1 MSMRGRL
8 LVIAVATTLLMAGL
22 PAATLAAPPSRL
34 ADTQT
39 TLDCELSDTSGT
51 TFVSIGISAE
61 FGEFG
66 GLAHWAPGAAPFED
80 LPIWVSDGVAISLS
94 PDGSHLIA
102 TFDLFEVVPGE
113 EPELG
118 DPVGSAVLDATLS
131 PSGPAEDITER
142 FRDGNR
148 QIRISGTN
156 QPLSVS
162 GSLELPEG
170 IAYADLSGCIAS
182 HSTYSIFETNP
193 NTFVFNADQ
202 ITLACFWMDEESAV
216 DLFGVTEDFGSFA
229 DIFVSDASGSYSGFA
244 EDVTLTPQAFSA
256 SFQLISEATGEVEGS
271 ATASATLTVGDRVNF
286 MDRFDSSKFKV
297 VGRELLVDG
306 TLTLETPA
314 GERTLSMDDEA
325 CSGLDARVQDI
336 FTNPNPGK
344 GPRLANDAPD
354 GAVPLQ
360 LGDEVQVRTGGT
372 AELAEEPCIG
382 TDPEYGEFDVPIGHT
397 VWYAVEGTGG
407 TVAVDTAGS
416 SYDTVIGVYTSDGAA
431 LTSVTCVDDVFEE
444 PDFFSL
450 QARVTLETT
459 AGVTYY
465 IQVGGYG
472 GASGTLQVAV
482 Y

>member
-1 MSMRGRL
+1 MRRRL
-8 LVIAVATTLLMAGL
+8 LVIAVATTLLIAGI

-39 TLDCELSDTSGT
+39 TLDCELSGTSGT
-51 TFVSIGISAE
+51 TFVSVGISAE

-66 GLAHWAPGAAPFED
+66 GLAHWAAGTAPFED
-80 LPIWVSDGVAISLS
+80 PPVWVSDGVDISLS
-94 PDGSHLIA
+94 PDGSHLSA
-102 TFDLFEVVPGE
+102 VFDLFEVVPGE
-113 EPELG
+113 EPVLG
-118 DPVGSAVLDATLS
+118 DPVGTAVLDAMLS
-131 PSGPAEDITER
+131 ASGPVEDITER

-148 QIRISGTN
+148 QIKVSGTS

-162 GSLELPEG
+162 GSLELPQG
-170 IAYADLSGCIAS
+170 ISYGDLSGCVAS
-182 HSTYSIFETNP
+182 LSTISIFETNP
-193 NTFVFNADQ
+193 NTFVFGADQ

-216 DLFGVTEDFGSFA
+216 DLFGVTEEFGSFA
-229 DIFVSDASGSYSGFA
+229 DIFVTDASGSYFGFA
-244 EDVTLTPQAFSA
+244 EDATLTTQAFSA

-271 ATASATLTVGDRVNF
+271 ATASATLTAGDRVNF
-286 MDRFDSSKFKV
+286 MDKFDGSKFKV
-297 VGRELLVDG
+297 VGRELLVNG

-325 CSGLDARVQDI
+325 CSGLDARVRGI

-354 GAVPLQ
+354 GAVPL
-360 LGDEVQVRTGGT
+360 LVGDEVQVRTGGT
-372 AELAEEPCIG
+372 AELPEEPCTG
-382 TDPEYGEFDVPIGHT
+382 TDPEFGEFEVPLGHT
-397 VWYAVEGTGG
+397 VWYTVEGTGG
-407 TVAVDTAGS
+407 AVTVDTAGS
-416 SYDTVIGVYTSDGAA
+416 SYDTVIGVYTSDGGA

-450 QARVTLETT
+450 QAQVTLDTA

-465 IQVGGYG
+465 IQVGGFG
-472 GASGTLQVAV
+472 GATGTLQLAV